1 MSARYIR
8 AWYVRTFA
16 FYSCDAAQ
24 SKKKMLLDEKC
35 GGGEAAAPTPTPT
48 YTHTRFR
55 GP

>member
-24 SKKKMLLDEKC
+24 SKKNAVGRK
-35 GGGEAAAPTPTPT
+35 GGGGAAAPTPTPT